1 LAGQEVEEVSVSAPS
16 RITPVG
22 RITPFRAHRIWERNY
37 LVYRRLWKIIFTGFF
52 EPVFYLFSM
61 GVGLG
66 ALVGDV
72 SGPGGTVISYTAFVA
87 PALMA
92 ASAMNGAVMETT
104 FNIFFK
110 LKFGN
115 TYEGILTTP
124 MRPFDIAVGEI
135 GWALFRGALYSTAF
149 LIVMI
154 FMGLTGS
161 WIAILTIPASVLVGF
176 GFGAIGL
183 TACTFMRSWQDF
195 DLVTLVTMPLFL
207 FSATFYPLD
216 VYPPILQ
223 QIAKISPLYHGTELL
238 RGLSLGVLDWSML
251 GHVAFLL
258 VMGIVG
264 ALIANRRL
272 DGLLRK

>member
-1 LAGQEVEEVSVSAPS
+1 MSVSAPT

-22 RITPFRAHRIWERNY
+22 RLTPFRAQRIWERNY

-66 ALVGDV
+66 ALVGEV
-72 SGPGGTVISYTAFVA
+72 QGPGGNLISYTAFVA

-92 ASAMNGAVMETT
+92 ASAMNGSVLETT

-124 MRPFDIAVGEI
+124 MRPLDIAIGEI
-135 GWALFRGALYSTAF
+135 GWALLRGALYSTAF
-149 LIVMI
+149 VIVM
-154 FMGLTGS
+154 FAMGLTAS
-161 WIAILTIPASVLVGF
+161 WTALLTIPAAVLIGF
-176 GFGAIGL
+176 AFGAVGL

-207 FSATFYPLD
+207 FSATFYPLE
-216 VYPPILQ
+216 VYPPVVQ
-223 QIAKISPLYHGTELL
+223 QFARISPLYHGTELL

-251 GHVAFLL
+251 GHIAFLL
-258 VMGIVG
+258 VMG
-264 ALIANRRL
+264 LIGGYIASKRL